1 MNEKAMAIN
10 NIIIYDPW
18 DLFDTMAA
26 LHSMSETGLPVIPTQ
41 TLIRLSHHQKQK
53 EEREEKIRSI
63 KEDDVWEKWEQLIFY
78 SAGELLSDDVQY
90 KIIAEYWQA
99 LQKLGFVNRSDQGL
113 LFKTLEDFMEY
124 RRSCLWMAK
133 NETRKKTIL
142 HNGQPLQIGLFNSS
156 LRSHVMMER
165 IFNQFFEGVVYM
177 PHQTESATIQTVA
190 GKKAKTHV
198 HLDPAKLEKVFNIA

>member
-1 MNEKAMAIN
+1 MNEKAMTIN
-10 NIIIYDPW
+10 NVIIYDPW
-18 DLFDTMAA
+18 SLFDTMTS
-26 LHSMSETGLPVIPTQ
+26 LHSMVETGLPVMPAQ
-41 TLIRLSHHQKQK
+41 TIIGLSHHQKQK
-53 EEREEKIRSI
+53 EERAEKILAI
-63 KEDDVWEKWEQLIFY
+63 EDDDEWEKWEQLIFY

-90 KIIAEYWQA
+90 KIITDYWQA
-99 LQKLGFVNRSDQGL
+99 LQKLEFVNRTDQGL
-113 LFKTLEDFMEY
+113 LFKTLEDFIEY

-133 NETRKKTIL
+133 NEVRKKTIL

-198 HLDPAKLEKVFNIA
+198 PLSRGRLEKVFNIA